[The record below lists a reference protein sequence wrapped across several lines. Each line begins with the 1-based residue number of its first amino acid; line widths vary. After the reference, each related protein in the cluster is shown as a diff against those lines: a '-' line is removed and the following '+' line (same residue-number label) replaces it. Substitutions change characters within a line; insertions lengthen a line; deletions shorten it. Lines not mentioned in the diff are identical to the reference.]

1 MTPCLLHF
9 HNVEHSKVFL
19 NAYEF
24 YTTGAGCQYGSTV
37 KARRCKPFYSSS
49 WKGGN
54 HGTHDQL
61 ALWGWIKLPCDPHR
75 RHRLPPA
82 TLWTSPV
89 RHSCRGTS
97 LWTRGRR
104 SAAPP
109 GPENVPSLQ
118 HRLRGAHS
126 VTVDWRRL
134 PRGFRPPTAAAR
146 LVNRSNVGQI
156 SRVRRGL
163 DLRRVA
169 HVSCCLPCRAS
180 PGSQRSTKKGGKK
193 PVRTRETGHR
203 IDKYKGRNVQGDP
216 FVQRDF
222 ERLIYKA
229 SNR

>member
-1 MTPCLLHF
+1 MTPCLLNF
-9 HNVEHSKVFL
+9 HYGEKSKVFQCL
-19 NAYEF
+19 CILRYC
-24 YTTGAGCQYGSTV
+24 GGVLIWVHCMLKAGH
-37 KARRCKPFYSSS
+37 CKPFYSSS

-61 ALWGWIKLPCDPHR
+61 ALWGRIKLPCDPHR
-75 RHRLPPA
+75 CHRLPPA

-89 RHSCRGTS
+89 RHICRGTS

-118 HRLRGAHS
+118 HPPRGAHS
-126 VTVDWRRL
+126 VTIDWRRL
-134 PRGFRPPTAAAR
+134 PRGFQPPTAAAR
-146 LVNRSNVGQI
+146 LVNRSNAGRI

-169 HVSCCLPCRAS
+169 HVSCCLPRFTEEHKDMGEA
-180 PGSQRSTKKGGKK
+180 
-193 PVRTRETGHR
+193 VRTPETGHR
-203 IDKYKGRNVQGDP
+203 KDKYKGRNVQGDP

-222 ERLIYKA
+222 ENLIYKA
-229 SNR
+229 SYR